1 MCYNNIVVGTRM
13 VRVIKGGIFMRYP
26 TLHTQNLIDNFF
38 NDSRFSNFSY
48 GSDIDIYR
56 EDDNYVIEVDL
67 PGFDKEDIEIEF
79 KKDVLTLRASF
90 NESVEDTTDK
100 NYVYRSRTT
109 RNFFKQIRFEEVD
122 GNDIDA
128 SYENGVLRVKL
139 PVKVKEETVKRI
151 EVR

>member
-1 MCYNNIVVGTRM
+1 M
-13 VRVIKGGIFMRYP
+13 
-26 TLHTQNLIDNFF
+26 
-38 NDSRFSNFSY
+38 
-48 GSDIDIYR
+48 
-56 EDDNYVIEVDL
+56 IEVDL